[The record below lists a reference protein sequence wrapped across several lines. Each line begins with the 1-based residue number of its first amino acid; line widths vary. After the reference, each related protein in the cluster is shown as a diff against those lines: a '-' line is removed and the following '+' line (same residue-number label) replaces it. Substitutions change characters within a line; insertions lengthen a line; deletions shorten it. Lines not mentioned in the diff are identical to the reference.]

1 MSTTR
6 VQKLHHTAICQKFI
20 LISSK
25 TLQRIHAI
33 NATAHI
39 SYASQN
45 PMATKPILITFK
57 ILILPSAAPVR
68 LPKQTMLQVG
78 RCVYPAGPLQI

>member
-39 SYASQN
+39 SYASQS

-57 ILILPSAAPVR
+57 TLCLPSDAPVR

-78 RCVYPAGPLQI
+78 RCVHSAGPLQI